1 MIVVGVSMIIG
12 FWFYQRFNPEIFM
25 GQEGEVIG
33 QQEINANPTGNYAGK
48 TAGQGILH
56 LTGKEEAEQLGNT
69 QWVTITTEEIVG
81 TDVYRLKPW
90 VDPYSLTRARTSG
103 GRSVSTGRRAPETT
117 KGPALRAEAYQEY
130 YLVKLPDST
139 YVLAQFSQVFAGKIK
154 KEVKIYGKRRNDG
167 FGEYCGTVRAG
178 STYDKKAGDSGKG

>member
-1 MIVVGVSMIIG
+1 M
-12 FWFYQRFNPEIFM
+12 
-25 GQEGEVIG
+25 
-33 QQEINANPTGNYAGK
+33 
-48 TAGQGILH
+48 
-56 LTGKEEAEQLGNT
+56 GNT

-90 VDPYSLTRARTSG
+90 VDPYSLTRARTFG
-103 GRSVSTGRRAPETT
+103 GRSVSTGRRALETT
-117 KGPALRAEAYQEY
+117 KEPALRAEAYQEY

-154 KEVKIYGKRRNDG
+154 KEEKIYGKRRNDG